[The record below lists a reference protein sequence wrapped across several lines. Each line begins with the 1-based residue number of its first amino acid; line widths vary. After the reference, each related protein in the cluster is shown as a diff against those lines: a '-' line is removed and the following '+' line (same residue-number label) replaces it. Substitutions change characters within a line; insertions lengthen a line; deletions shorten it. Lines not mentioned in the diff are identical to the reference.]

1 MKSWKTTT
9 NRKKIQRHINA
20 VVRALNKNIWN
31 DSLWKGRFYMQQT
44 KRLEAMSDDHSWL
57 YMSLEFKLVDRET
70 GYEKYIWFRK
80 EDFMGST
87 WRIWDALNDFIVI
100 DCRVWE
106 AEERPTIETTIDYR
120 WCHKW

>member
-20 VVRALNKNIWN
+20 VIRALNKNIWN
-31 DSLWKGRFYMQQT
+31 DPLWKGRFYMQQT
-44 KRLEAMSDDHSWL
+44 RRLESMSDDYSWL
-57 YMSLEFKLVDRET
+57 YMSLEFKFVDRET
-70 GYEKYIWFRK
+70 ACEKYVWFRK

-87 WRIWDALNDFIVI
+87 WRIWEAMNDFIVI

-106 AEERPTIETTIDYR
+106 AEERPTRETTIDYR